1 MTLARS
7 SLVGLVATVVDLA
20 ALALLVQVLAV
31 PATIANVPALV
42 AGVAVQFL
50 GNKHFAFRDRSR
62 AYLRQGAHF
71 ALVEA
76 GALLLNAV
84 GFHLLVTLTPA
95 PWWLARALASAV
107 VYLGFS
113 YPLWGL
119 VFRGG
124 R

>member
-1 MTLARS
+1 VKLARS
-7 SLVGLVATVVDLA
+7 SLVGLVATAVDLG
-20 ALALLVQVLAV
+20 ALAVLVHFLV
-31 PATIANVPALV
+31 PPTVANVPALV
-42 AGVAVQFL
+42 AGVAVQFF

-62 AYLRQGAHF
+62 AYLRQGAQF

-84 GFHLLVTLTPA
+84 GFHLLVTLTPT
-95 PWWLARALASAV
+95 PWWLARAFASAL

-113 YPLWGL
+113 YPLWAR